1 MENFN
6 SKDLIIPNEENIW
19 LVKNPNEC
27 DKYDYMISVACGT
40 VGGLVDVFL
49 VGSPEDSVL
58 GKWTDE
64 LADKAVMK
72 FAKAMGWSSRA
83 GKENSVASAIGF
95 LEKKFRVNYDQRY
108 TTDVGGKFKMGTT
121 NHHMKSLAHS
131 PDIIG
136 LFFSILNQFTSTST
150 FISNG
155 KIITIDTETQELM
168 GGNFIAK
175 LFCGFINW
183 LGHLMSDVAGSS
195 GSRGNSGRGS
205 GIVMPFYEL
214 LGLCNFGKFNVGKD
228 KQTLAEIATRAFQD
242 GYDFRFGMALS
253 IPVLLT
259 ELLIRVIWAF
269 RQHFQ
274 FKRPIKECI
283 FPGNRSG
290 LRMMLLVGNGTLCV
304 VDGADALIKSDMN
317 MLVLFTRLNLVAWN
331 RLVMLVLQEIFI
343 RLGISADFDEY
354 VDSYRIV
361 NLALQDYLTQL
372 KTLDI
377 AQYKIETEKYNS
389 LVISLKDVTSQ
400 NDMNC
405 LLLKTLDDLNIDK
418 PWEGDFDSFMSD
430 KNNRL
435 VFN

>member
-1 MENFN
+1 MENSYSDN
-6 SKDLIIPNEENIW
+6 LIIPSKENIW

-27 DKYDYMISVACGT
+27 DKYDYLISVACGS

-49 VGSPEDSVL
+49 VGSPENSIL

-64 LADKAVMK
+64 QVDKVVMK
-72 FAKAMGWSSRA
+72 FAKSMGWDPRESKNA
-83 GKENSVASAIGF
+83 SVASAIGF
-95 LEKKFRVNYDQRY
+95 LERKFKVNYDQRN
-108 TTDVGGKFKMGTT
+108 TTDVGEKFKMGTK

-155 KIITIDTETQELM
+155 KIITIDTETYELK
-168 GGNFIAK
+168 GGNLIAK

-195 GSRGNSGRGS
+195 GSRGNTGRGT

-242 GYDFRFGMALS
+242 GYDLRFGMALS
-253 IPVLLT
+253 IPVFLT

-269 RQHFQ
+269 RQRFQ

-290 LRMMLLVGNGTLCV
+290 LRMMMLVGNATLCV
-304 VDGADALIKSDMN
+304 IDGADALAKSDMN

-331 RLVMLVLQEIFI
+331 RLVMLVLQEIFV

-354 VDSYRIV
+354 VDSYRVV
-361 NLALQDYLTQL
+361 NLALQDYLAQL
-372 KTLDI
+372 KALDI
-377 AQYKIETEKYNS
+377 EQFNLETERYNNLLIGIKS
-389 LVISLKDVTSQ
+389 VPEQKELNK
-400 NDMNC
+400 
-405 LLLKTLDDLNIDK
+405 LLLNTFDELNIDK
-418 PWEGDFDSFMSD
+418 PWEGDFESFMSD

-435 VFN
+435 VFS